1 MFSLSRPDK
10 VAALKD
16 PCLLQVFHAGL
27 QMNASGFTFCAQMKQ
42 WRSFKQQVQ
51 IDLAAALTWPSAE
64 TRKSARPAQSLPSV
78 IRTAPRAVR
87 RMRRLCSHQS
97 GLRSGSVTR
106 ANESPMK
113 SGRFT
118 RPKSFYCADPLHK
131 SF

>member
-16 PCLLQVFHAGL
+16 PCSLQVSHAGL
-27 QMNASGFTFCAQMKQ
+27 QMNASGFTFCAQMNQ

-97 GLRSGSVTR
+97 GLRR
-106 ANESPMK
+106 AQLDLALGAP
-113 SGRFT
+113 
-118 RPKSFYCADPLHK
+118 AVQDP
-131 SF
+131 SRMT